1 MVLNL
6 RVKYC
11 FFSSAI
17 SGISDIK
24 MEILYWKVNGKSSA
38 GYRNPKELAVTRQR
52 SGPQFTVLKKWNI

>member
-1 MVLNL
+1 ML
-6 RVKYC
+6 
-11 FFSSAI
+11 FFSSAV

-38 GYRNPKELAVTRQR
+38 GYRNPKELAVTRQH